1 MQVDLH
7 SIHTRKEN
15 STTYNKM
22 YDITIVINLKEKRKK
37 KEKNEKRKKCLNEH
51 NEKNRAITL
60 SQPIPKYH
68 HVTSPDFFLSIFP
81 IAENNMLK
89 TEPTSLTA
97 CIKYPI

>member
-1 MQVDLH
+1 
-7 SIHTRKEN
+7 
-15 STTYNKM
+15 M
-22 YDITIVINLKEKRKK
+22 YDTIIVINLKKKRKKMK

-51 NEKNRAITL
+51 NEKNRANTL